1 MSTSGSPLEALKG
14 GFRRAC
20 VKRLVGDE
28 NGAIDVLKNE
38 IPLLVVS
45 WAKTSSLDPGE
56 KKAKLKE
63 LFDDESSRADELA
76 VAFDLFAGRFETR
89 VASRVNDSVS
99 EMVER
104 FEKISNRL
112 EDALTQ
118 LGSAQTSVSESSKEP
133 VLLNEPVTEN
143 EEDFAIEPESSV
155 SVNNEEEEVESNLD
169 PTSGI
174 GLKFDEIEEMIDEL
188 LSAEK

>member
-56 KKAKLKE
+56 KKVKLKE